1 MCGIAGVVYSD
12 PLRSVDQMEL
22 TRMTEVIEHRG
33 PDDEGYYINQN
44 VGLGFR
50 RLSIID
56 LSSGHQPLANEDN
69 SIWIV
74 FNGEIY
80 NFKELRNDLKKRGH
94 VFKTKTDTEVI
105 VHLYEDHGVDCVE
118 FLRGM
123 FAFVIWDNRQKK
135 LFCARDRFG
144 IKPFY
149 YSISNEKFVF
159 GSELKVLTRA
169 GVSGEINLNALDSY
183 LAYGYITQYHSIYQG
198 VSKLKAGHTLEL
210 DLVDFSIKTRKYW
223 KVNFQP
229 DYSRTEDEWCNDI
242 RNSLMESVKMR
253 LISDVP
259 LGAFLSGG
267 IDSSSVVALMS
278 QISNQQVK
286 TFSIGFKE
294 AQFNELDYAREIANR
309 YKTDHHEYILEPE
322 SVGLLPKLVAAY
334 DEPFG
339 DSSAIPTYYLSK
351 FTRKYV
357 TVALS
362 GDGGDELFAGYNNYA
377 KMDKIHRY
385 NTAWPRFNKHMWGS
399 LYRIIPLKVKGKGI
413 TYFLSQDK
421 EKVGAYFAYTTLP
434 ERAKLYKRPFWDHV
448 KTDYAELYK
457 EQVIDECN
465 SSDFVSRMQYMDIS
479 TWLVD
484 DILTKVDR
492 ASMHNSL
499 EARVPILDHKFAE
512 LTFKIPPNLKLN
524 GSNKKYIFKKAMNRD
539 LPRSI
544 LKHKKQGFGIPL
556 RMWFKDDLKEYI
568 QDRLH
573 SRNSFI
579 SEYLDTSFVSKLI
592 DDHNH
597 GMRSLHNKI
606 WGILFLDVW
615 LEQQKKLTNNN

>member
-56 LSSGHQPLANEDN
+56 ISSGHQPLANEDN

-105 VHLYEDHGVDCVE
+105 VHLYEDHGVDCVD

-123 FAFVIWDNRQKK
+123 FAFAIWDNRQKK

-149 YSISNEKFVF
+149 YSIDNEKFVF

-183 LAYGYITQYHSIYQG
+183 LAYGYITQDLSIYQG
-198 VSKLKAGHTLEL
+198 IKKLKAGHTLEL
-210 DLVDFSIKTRKYW
+210 DLQGFSIKKRKYW
-223 KVNFQP
+223 KVIFQP
-229 DYSRTEDEWCNDI
+229 DYSKSEDEWCYEI
-242 RNSLMESVKMR
+242 RNSLIESVKMR

-267 IDSSSVVALMS
+267 VDSSSIVALMS

-294 AQFNELDYAREIANR
+294 AQFNELAYAREIANR
-309 YKTDHHEYILEPE
+309 YETDHHEYILEPE
-322 SVGLLPKLVAAY
+322 SVSLLPKLVTAY

-351 FTRKYV
+351 FTRQYV

-362 GDGGDELFAGYNNYA
+362 GDGGDELFAGYNNYT

-385 NTAWPRFNKHMWGS
+385 NTPWPGFNKYIWGS

-413 TYFLSQDK
+413 TYFLSHDK

-434 ERAKLYKRPFWDHV
+434 ERAKLYKRSVWDLV

-457 EQVIDECN
+457 EQVIAECN
-465 SSDFVSRMQYMDIS
+465 SPDFISRMQHMDIS

-512 LTFKIPPNLKLN
+512 LTFKIPPSLKLK
-524 GSNKKYIFKKAMNRD
+524 GSDKKYIFKKAMEND
-539 LPRSI
+539 LPKSI
-544 LKHKKQGFGIPL
+544 LKHKKQGFAIPL
-556 RMWFKDDLKEYI
+556 SSWFKDDLKEYI
-568 QDRLH
+568 QDRLN
-573 SRNSFI
+573 SKNSFV
-579 SEYLDTSFVSKLI
+579 SEYLDTAFISKLI
-592 DDHNH
+592 EDHNH
-597 GMRSLHNKI
+597 GMRSLHRKI

-615 LEQQKKLTNNN
+615 LEQQKKLTKP